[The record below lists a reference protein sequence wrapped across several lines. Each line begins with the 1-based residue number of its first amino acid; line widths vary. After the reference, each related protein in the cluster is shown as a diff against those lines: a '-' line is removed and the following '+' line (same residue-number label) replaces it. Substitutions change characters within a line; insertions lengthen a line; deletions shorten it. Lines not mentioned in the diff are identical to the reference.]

1 MDDRILKYIEHK
13 KLYYEELE
21 EAAKITPEEKKIRDL
36 CLATSDAIKK
46 SDYSEV
52 AVKFDE
58 LGHVLDEFMNKSK
71 FNIQKP
77 DIDSGSI
84 ELPNTPT
91 IPKLDLDKF
100 LSAFPEIS

>member
-46 SDYSEV
+46 SDY
-52 AVKFDE
+52 
-58 LGHVLDEFMNKSK
+58 
-71 FNIQKP
+71 
-77 DIDSGSI
+77 
-84 ELPNTPT
+84 
-91 IPKLDLDKF
+91 
-100 LSAFPEIS
+100 